1 MPLFDFVCRKCGHQF
16 EALVRNN
23 IKPKCAACN
32 HEELERLFSLPAVKS
47 EATQDLAMR
56 AAKKRDAAQA
66 KDRMYEQLRY
76 EQTHDRHG

>member
-1 MPLFDFVCRKCGHQF
+1 MPLFDFACRKCGKQF
-16 EALVRNN
+16 EALVRTGT
-23 IKPKCAACN
+23 KPKCEACGN
-32 HEELERLFSLPAVKS
+32 EDLERLFSLPTVKS
-47 EATQDLAMR
+47 ESTHDLAMR